1 MALRLAGI
9 VVVPLIWLVLSGL
22 HLVSARALPS
32 PFSVYASLAAQSDT
46 LALNFALTVE
56 RAFLG
61 YSVGCAAGITAVL
74 VMGWSVALRGFTE
87 PVVLMLRPVPPL
99 ALAPFAILWFGLG
112 LAGVVA
118 LSSWGVFFVLIV
130 VGLEALRSVPII
142 YVRAAQALGAGPG
155 IVYRRIVLPA
165 LLPGLMGGFRV
176 ALVVA
181 FNLTILQEFTIASGG
196 LGEVIMRG
204 YRYLHPPQL
213 IGGVLCVILTVLV
226 LDLAFVAVRARL
238 LAWVE

>member
-1 MALRLAGI
+1 MGLRVAGI
-9 VVVPLIWLVLSGL
+9 LVVPLIWAVLSGL
-22 HLVSARALPS
+22 HVVPARALPS

-46 LALNFALTVE
+46 LGLNFALTVE

-61 YSVGCAAGITAVL
+61 YAVGCAAGIVAVL
-74 VMGWSVALRGFTE
+74 VMGWSRALRGLAE
-87 PVVLMLRPVPPL
+87 PVILLLRPVPPL
-99 ALAPFAILWFGLG
+99 ALAPFAILWFGID
-112 LAGVVA
+112 LAGVLA
-118 LSSWGVFFVLIV
+118 LSSWGVFFVIV
-130 VGLEALRSVPII
+130 IVGLEALRSVPVV

-155 IVYRRIVLPA
+155 VVYRRVVLPA
-165 LLPGLMGGFRV
+165 LLPGLMGGLRV

-213 IGGVLCVILTVLV
+213 IGGVLCVIVTVLV
-226 LDLAFVAVRARL
+226 LDVAFVLVRSRL